1 MLDDELKHE
10 GLIID
15 EKEAK
20 RQFLE
25 ELRNKNMQENK
36 KKEDNNTADNTNVKN
51 SEAASNKESS
61 IKEASIKE
69 AIVDEIPN
77 EEIISKEQIA
87 SSKDTESK
95 KETVEEEEI
104 INEETKNEEVV
115 NEEIVNKEDTIEL
128 EESKDEETN
137 KDEISE
143 DAALVSEGSDTPSKE
158 RKSFLNSALK
168 VSLIDTAVTALTSL
182 VGVYLFDVILRLVFG
197 YYVVDFKGVY
207 IIIFLIILVLYPA
220 IMQKSKYGKTLGQ
233 KFSKI

>member
-25 ELRNKNMQENK
+25 ELRNKNMQENE

-61 IKEASIKE
+61 IKETV
-69 AIVDEIPN
+69 VDEIPN

-87 SSKDTESK
+87 SSKDTESE

-104 INEETKNEEVV
+104 INEEPKNEEVV
-115 NEEIVNKEDTIEL
+115 SEEIVNKEDTIKL

-137 KDEISE
+137 KDEILE

-158 RKSFLNSALK
+158 RKPFLNSALK

-220 IMQKSKYGKTLGQ
+220 IMKKSKYGKTLGQ

>member
-25 ELRNKNMQENK
+25 ELRNKNMEENK
-36 KKEDNNTADNTNVKN
+36 KKEDNKTADNANDKN
-51 SEAASNKESS
+51 SEAVSNEEPSVKETV
-61 IKEASIKE
+61 A
-69 AIVDEIPN
+69 DEIAN
-77 EEIISKEQIA
+77 EEVISKEQVA

-104 INEETKNEEVV
+104 INEEPKNEEVV
-115 NEEIVNKEDTIEL
+115 SEEIVNKEDTVEL
-128 EESKDEETN
+128 EESKDEEAN
-137 KDEISE
+137 KDEILE
-143 DAALVSEGSDTPSKE
+143 DAALVPEDSDTPSKE

-197 YYVVDFKGVY
+197 YYVADFKGVY
-207 IIIFLIILVLYPA
+207 IIVFLIILVLYPV

>member
-25 ELRNKNMQENK
+25 ELRNKNMKEDK
-36 KKEDNNTADNTNVKN
+36 KKEDNDTADNTNVKN

-61 IKEASIKE
+61 IKETV
-69 AIVDEIPN
+69 VDEIPN

-104 INEETKNEEVV
+104 INEEPKNEEVV
-115 NEEIVNKEDTIEL
+115 SEEIVNKEDTIEL
-128 EESKDEETN
+128 EEPKDEETN

-143 DAALVSEGSDTPSKE
+143 DVALVSEGSDTPSRE

>member
-25 ELRNKNMQENK
+25 ELRNKNMEENK
-36 KKEDNNTADNTNVKN
+36 KKENSTTDDNANAKN
-51 SEAASNKESS
+51 SEVVSNEESN
-61 IKEASIKE
+61 IKETV
-69 AIVDEIPN
+69 VDEVAN
-77 EEIISKEQIA
+77 EEVISKEQIA

-95 KETVEEEEI
+95 KDTVEEEEI
-104 INEETKNEEVV
+104 INEEPKNEEVV
-115 NEEIVNKEDTIEL
+115 SEEIVDKEDTVEL

-137 KDEISE
+137 KDEKSE
-143 DAALVSEGSDTPSKE
+143 STALVSEGSDTPSKE
-158 RKSFLNSALK
+158 RKSFLNSSLK

-182 VGVYLFDVILRLVFG
+182 VGVYLFDVILRLIFG
-197 YYVVDFKGVY
+197 YYVADFKGVY
-207 IIIFLIILVLYPA
+207 IIIFLIILVLYPV
-220 IMQKSKYGKTLGQ
+220 IMQKSKCGKTLGQ